1 MAFASRLLFSVLVSE
16 MAGGFPNDPGYI
28 KYQQHYFQAVQIPGA
43 WELLQQ
49 DPNHKVTTIAIID
62 SGMKSDHPDLKD
74 NAVVGYNVVDKNTDT
89 HDREGHGTK
98 MAGIAGAVINNGI
111 GGAGTAL
118 SVRLMPI
125 YNGGLPF
132 NDHYIAE
139 AIKYAV
145 GAKADVILFAA
156 GSNKPFD
163 DEATA
168 AITQAETANI
178 PLICSA
184 GNEGQEIGQGNH
196 VFPCEY
202 TKTID
207 GVICVAG
214 TLEDTMNLFVKSN
227 YASFIDAAAPA
238 TALMTTYDGGYVVNS
253 RVSNS
258 AAMVAGIVAMMKSV
272 SPSALTVKQVKEA
285 IKHTSDPGVKR
296 SGGKVTMPF
305 GRVNA
310 YKAVKSM

>member
-1 MAFASRLLFSVLVSE
+1 
-16 MAGGFPNDPGYI
+16 
-28 KYQQHYFQAVQIPGA
+28 
-43 WELLQQ
+43 
-49 DPNHKVTTIAIID
+49 
-62 SGMKSDHPDLKD
+62 
-74 NAVVGYNVVDKNTDT
+74 
-89 HDREGHGTK
+89 

-125 YNGGLPF
+125 YDGGLPF
-132 NDHYIAE
+132 NDHYLAE

-168 AITQAETANI
+168 AIAQAETANV

-184 GNEGQEIGQGNH
+184 GNEAKEIGQGNH

-202 TKTID
+202 TKTMD
-207 GVICVAG
+207 GVVCVAG

-238 TALMTTYDGGYVVNS
+238 TALMTTYDGGYVVNN

-258 AAMVAGIVAMMKSV
+258 AAMVAGQI
-272 SPSALTVKQVKEA
+272 KEA
-285 IKHTSDPGVKR
+285 IKHTSDPGVK
-296 SGGKVTMPF
+296 SSDGKVTMPF

-310 YKAVKSM
+310 FKAVKSAIPAG